1 MPRCTFY
8 TGMFTQCTRQAHDGN
23 GHCWGHVR
31 KAERLGVRPEGTC
44 PCVVANHWCGRPLAG
59 EQAICQRHTDMIE
72 RRARDHAEQQVRRA
86 EAQLAMTQIVQ
97 GFMNE
102 EPRRHWRAVT
112 DIMVGR
118 SRLPT
123 GHPEALGLMT
133 AMNAARRFYMLNA
146 GPEDLMENVFINQWL
161 GIPEEWAP
169 EVPAAPA
176 PAMGQM
182 GRLAADGQ
190 NVHTTAVS
198 TQTNS
203 NVDLLLEE
211 DPGDLDTLRCIAGWW
226 LCHTKQRRDFEEVW
240 RVLEDVRHWYNKRTC
255 RKTND
260 NLYKRVLD
268 GLVMKVLM
276 ATDDYAQPDKA
287 KQTELYDELIQ
298 RVWEECS
305 EAVGMCCEGHI
316 SRLANVLVG
325 FDETFRPPV
334 PVGELLQQKMAAIAE
349 LKLSTRHKLQR
360 AMEVLEELKVPVE
373 DRAPWLE
380 ALAE

>member
-8 TGMFTQCTRQAHDGN
+8 TSQFTQCTRHGNDGTDY
-23 GHCWGHVR
+23 CASHVG
-31 KAERLGVRPEGTC
+31 KAERLGLRPERTC
-44 PCVVANHWCGRPLAG
+44 PCVVNNNRWCGRALEVG
-59 EQAICQRHTDMIE
+59 QDICAVHAARITQRIE
-72 RRARDHAEQQVRRA
+72 RRAEEQVQRA
-86 EAQLAMTQIVQ
+86 EAQLMVAQIVQ
-97 GFMNE
+97 GFMAE

-118 SRLPT
+118 SRLPA
-123 GHPEALGLMT
+123 GHPEALRLMP

-146 GPEDLMENVFINQWL
+146 GPEDMMENVFINQWL
-161 GIPEEWAP
+161 GIPEEDVAP
-169 EVPAAPA
+169 AAPAAPA

-203 NVDLLLEE
+203 NVDLLLA
-211 DPGDLDTLRCIAGWW
+211 DPPENLDTLRCIAGWW
-226 LCHTKQRRDFEEVW
+226 LTKQRRDFEEVW

-276 ATDDYAQPDKA
+276 ATDDTAQPDKA

-325 FDETFRPPV
+325 FDESFRPPV
-334 PVGELLQQKMAAIAE
+334 AVGELLQQKMAAIAE
-349 LKLSTRHKLQR
+349 LKVSTRHKLQR
-360 AMEVLEELKVPVE
+360 AMDVLEELRIPVE
-373 DRAPWLE
+373 ERAPWLE
-380 ALAE
+380 ALEE